1 MPLVILRPNW
11 PSAVFRR
18 TVPVKVDRKTKKVL
32 ESQTFVFDKTQAT
45 EVPGELM
52 DHIKADLGN
61 ALFQVEFD
69 PKGRIRYLDPSV
81 PSLATEETQPQP
93 AT

>member
-1 MPLVILRPNW
+1 
-11 PSAVFRR
+11 
-18 TVPVKVDRKTKKVL
+18 VPVKVDRKTKKVL

-61 ALFQVEFD
+61 A
-69 PKGRIRYLDPSV
+69 
-81 PSLATEETQPQP
+81 
-93 AT
+93 